1 MIGPVTVCQPIE
13 YVKVTDQ
20 LTLMT
25 DLHHSL
31 M

>member
-1 MIGPVTVCQPIE
+1 MIGSVTVCQPIE
-13 YVKVTDQ
+13 CVKVKDQ